1 MARPERI
8 DAVLFDFDGTL
19 CNTEV
24 ENLRLVRDVLR
35 RMGAEVPLSELE
47 VLTGGEDRVT
57 VPPILEKYGVAG
69 TIDDYE
75 LLRDN
80 CYHTYAEA
88 PLALESGALDLL
100 DGLRARGVRVGLVS
114 MTVARCILTGAAR
127 LGILNRFDAV
137 VCGDMVERRKPAP
150 DPYLRAAELLGVD
163 PAHCVA
169 VEDSPTGIASAKA
182 AGCHVI
188 AYTGCEIV
196 QDVSAADEVVS
207 SFLGLEL

>member
-24 ENLRLVRDVLR
+24 VNLRLVQGVLR
-35 RMGAEVPLSELE
+35 QMGAEVSLGELE

-57 VPPILEKYGVAG
+57 VPSILERHHVAG

-75 LLRDN
+75 RLRDN

-88 PLALESGALDLL
+88 PLTLEPSALDLL
-100 DGLRARGVRVGLVS
+100 DSLRARGTKVGLVS
-114 MTVARCILTGAAR
+114 MTVARCILTGVAR
-127 LGILNRFDAV
+127 LRILDRFDVV
-137 VCGDMVERRKPAP
+137 VCGDMVSRRKPAP

-163 PAHCVA
+163 PAHCIA
-169 VEDSPTGIASAKA
+169 VEDSPTGIRSAKA

-188 AYTGCEIV
+188 AYTGCDIV
-196 QDVSAADEVVS
+196 QDVSAADEVID
-207 SFLGLEL
+207 SFVGLAL

>member
-24 ENLRLVRDVLR
+24 ENIRLVQGVLR
-35 RMGAEVPLSELE
+35 QMGAEVSREELE

-57 VPPILEKYGVAG
+57 VPPILERHGVEG
-69 TIDDYE
+69 TIDDFE
-75 LLRDN
+75 HLRDE
-80 CYHTYAEA
+80 CYRTYAEA
-88 PLALESGALDLL
+88 NLVLEPGSLELL
-100 DGLRARGVRVGLVS
+100 DGLRTRGVKVGLVS

-127 LGILNRFDAV
+127 LGILNRFDAI
-137 VCGDMVERRKPAP
+137 VCGDMVLRRKPAP
-150 DPYLRAAELLGVD
+150 DPYLRAAELLGID

-188 AYTGCEIV
+188 AYTGCDIV
-196 QDVSAADEVVS
+196 QDVSAADEVID
-207 SFLGLEL
+207 SFVGLEL

>member
-24 ENLRLVRDVLR
+24 ENLRLVQGILR
-35 RMGAEVPLSELE
+35 QMGAEVPMAELE

-57 VPPILEKYGVAG
+57 VPPILERHGAEG
-69 TIDDYE
+69 TIDDFE
-75 LLRDN
+75 RLRDE
-80 CYHTYAEA
+80 CYRTYAEA
-88 PLALESGALDLL
+88 DLVLEPGSLELL
-100 DGLRARGVRVGLVS
+100 DGLRERGAKVGLVS

-127 LGILNRFDAV
+127 LGILNRFDAI
-137 VCGDMVERRKPAP
+137 VCGDMVSRRKPAP

-188 AYTGCEIV
+188 AYTGCDIV
-196 QDVSAADEVVS
+196 QDVSAADEVVD
-207 SFLGLEL
+207 SFVGLAL